1 MIKKD
6 VILDLKNQ
14 YLQKRAEVEKQLALL
29 FEETK
34 NLKINLNA
42 FDGALACCDT
52 ILNGMEETAVEE
64 PTVEEK
70 PEIVP
75 ADNNRQ
81 QSKRTRR

>member
-1 MIKKD
+1 MIQKD
-6 VILDLKNQ
+6 AILDLKNQ
-14 YLQKRAEVEKQLALL
+14 YLQKRAEVEKQLASLL
-29 FEETK
+29 EETK
-34 NLKINLNA
+34 NLKTNLNA

-52 ILNGMEETAVEE
+52 ILNGMEETVVEE

-75 ADNNRQ
+75 VDNKQQ